1 MAKVELKEYRLA
13 CGNRMEGYASKI
25 PVFFGEQEKSNDE
38 WYGPWEGKKI
48 HGEIESKDISPS
60 VLKSISGGYRH
71 YVITFDDRD
80 VRRLPSP
87 LYFYLQV
94 IVNELVVRFFGYNH
108 AIGMIHEQENPEI
121 HLLLTTPGQSVD
133 RQEDIVFEQRIL
145 ENYMVLLM
153 AKHSWTY

>member
-1 MAKVELKEYRLA
+1 MVWTLGGKENTWRD
-13 CGNRMEGYASKI
+13 RIKGYL
-25 PVFFGEQEKSNDE
+25 
-38 WYGPWEGKKI
+38 
-48 HGEIESKDISPS
+48 PS

-121 HLLLTTPGQSVD
+121 HLLLTAPGQSVD